1 MKVLLSWLREFAPIE
16 GDPADLGEQLSGLG
30 LAVESIKP
38 IGEGLGGIVVAR
50 VLGKK
55 SSADPIRTGA
65 TAFVR
70 NIIGGLMR

>member
-1 MKVLLSWLREFAPIE
+1 MAEQGREEVAKRSRKSTSMWGKAGKAAATAAAGSLTSI
-16 GDPADLGEQLSGLG
+16 
-30 LAVESIKP
+30 AV
-38 IGEGLGGIVVAR
+38 AT

-55 SSADPIRTGA
+55 SSANPLRTGA